1 MAKKGTNIIHK
12 LDKET
17 RDRHFPEYN
26 GGKGS
31 YARKSTASSREVF
44 KSNYDKID
52 WSKQI
57 PSTLIGQLRLYP
69 LPVLTI
75 RVPTEGSK

>member
-1 MAKKGTNIIHK
+1 MKDHRGK

-31 YARKSTASSREVF
+31 RARKSTAQSRKAYADNWDRIF
-44 KSNYDKID
+44 GAKAKSTT
-52 WSKQI
+52 Q
-57 PSTLIGQLRLYP
+57 
-69 LPVLTI
+69 
-75 RVPTEGSK
+75 

>member
-1 MAKKGTNIIHK
+1 MKAQNMIHK

-17 RDRHFPEYN
+17 RNRHFPESN

-31 YARKSTASSREVF
+31 HARKSTQISRTVY

-52 WSKQI
+52 WSI
-57 PSTLIGQLRLYP
+57 
-69 LPVLTI
+69 
-75 RVPTEGSK
+75 SKETHADRI

>member
-1 MAKKGTNIIHK
+1 MADHRHK

-31 YARKSTASSREVF
+31 RPRKFASNSSQSYKDGWDRIF
-44 KSNYDKID
+44 GGKDKS
-52 WSKQI
+52 SAQ
-57 PSTLIGQLRLYP
+57 
-69 LPVLTI
+69 
-75 RVPTEGSK
+75 

>member
-1 MAKKGTNIIHK
+1 MADQRGK

-31 YARKSTASSREVF
+31 KPRNSTAQSRQAYKDGWDRIF
-44 KSNYDKID
+44 GNARQTD
-52 WSKQI
+52 SK
-57 PSTLIGQLRLYP
+57 T
-69 LPVLTI
+69 T
-75 RVPTEGSK
+75 